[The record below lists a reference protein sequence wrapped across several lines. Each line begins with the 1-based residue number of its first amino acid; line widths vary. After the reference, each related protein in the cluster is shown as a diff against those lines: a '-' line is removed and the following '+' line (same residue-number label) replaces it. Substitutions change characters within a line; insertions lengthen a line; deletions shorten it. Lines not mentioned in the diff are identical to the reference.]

1 MEHMDQKR
9 IPRHIAIIMDGNGR
23 WARQRGLDRICGHIQ
38 GVESVRKV
46 VRAAAD
52 CGVEYLTIYAFSTEN
67 WGRPS
72 REVEALMKL
81 LCESTE
87 KETPALLSEGIRM
100 RFIGDTEALSAD
112 VQEAIRRSE
121 KTTADNTGLTLQIA
135 VNYSSRWEITR
146 MAQRVAAEAVR
157 GGLKVE
163 DITPEVIS
171 GHLVTAGVPDPDLLI
186 RTSGERRLSNFL
198 LWQLSYSERYFTD
211 VYWPDFDEQEFA
223 RAIEDYQ
230 QRQRRYGL
238 LTE

>member
-121 KTTADNTGLTLQIA
+121 KATADNTGLTLQIA
-135 VNYSSRWEITR
+135 VNYSSRWELSR
-146 MAQRVAAEAVR
+146 MVQRVAAEAVR
-157 GGLKVE
+157 GDLKIE
-163 DITPEVIS
+163 NITPEVIS

-198 LWQLSYSERYFTD
+198 LWQLSYSELYFTD
-211 VYWPDFDEQEFA
+211 VYWPDFDEHEFA

>member
-1 MEHMDQKR
+1 
-9 IPRHIAIIMDGNGR
+9 
-23 WARQRGLDRICGHIQ
+23 
-38 GVESVRKV
+38 
-46 VRAAAD
+46 
-52 CGVEYLTIYAFSTEN
+52 
-67 WGRPS
+67 
-72 REVEALMKL
+72 
-81 LCESTE
+81 
-87 KETPALLSEGIRM
+87 M

-198 LWQLSYSERYFTD
+198 LWQLSYSELYFTD
-211 VYWPDFDEQEFA
+211 VYWPDCDEQEFV
-223 RAIEDYQ
+223 RALEDYQ

>member
-1 MEHMDQKR
+1 
-9 IPRHIAIIMDGNGR
+9 
-23 WARQRGLDRICGHIQ
+23 
-38 GVESVRKV
+38 
-46 VRAAAD
+46 
-52 CGVEYLTIYAFSTEN
+52 
-67 WGRPS
+67 
-72 REVEALMKL
+72 
-81 LCESTE
+81 
-87 KETPALLSEGIRM
+87 M

-198 LWQLSYSERYFTD
+198 LWQLSYSELYFTD

-223 RAIEDYQ
+223 RAIEDDQ

>member
-1 MEHMDQKR
+1 
-9 IPRHIAIIMDGNGR
+9 
-23 WARQRGLDRICGHIQ
+23 
-38 GVESVRKV
+38 
-46 VRAAAD
+46 
-52 CGVEYLTIYAFSTEN
+52 
-67 WGRPS
+67 
-72 REVEALMKL
+72 
-81 LCESTE
+81 
-87 KETPALLSEGIRM
+87 M

-198 LWQLSYSERYFTD
+198 LWQLSYSELYFTD

>member
-1 MEHMDQKR
+1 MGPPTR
-9 IPRHIAIIMDGNGR
+9 V
-23 WARQRGLDRICGHIQ
+23 DRICGHIQ

-67 WGRPS
+67 WGASLARGRSVDETVVRKYRKRDPRAAVGGDPDAVHRRHGGS
-72 REVEALMKL
+72 
-81 LCESTE
+81 LCRCAGGY
-87 KETPALLSEGIRM
+87 PPQR
-100 RFIGDTEALSAD
+100 
-112 VQEAIRRSE
+112 

-198 LWQLSYSERYFTD
+198 LWQLSYSELYFTD
-211 VYWPDFDEQEFA
+211 VYWPDFDEHEFA
-223 RAIEDYQ
+223 RAIKDYQ

>member
-1 MEHMDQKR
+1 
-9 IPRHIAIIMDGNGR
+9 
-23 WARQRGLDRICGHIQ
+23 
-38 GVESVRKV
+38 
-46 VRAAAD
+46 
-52 CGVEYLTIYAFSTEN
+52 
-67 WGRPS
+67 
-72 REVEALMKL
+72 
-81 LCESTE
+81 
-87 KETPALLSEGIRM
+87 M

-121 KTTADNTGLTLQIA
+121 KNHGGQYGTDVADRGQLQFA
-135 VNYSSRWEITR
+135 LGEITR

-198 LWQLSYSERYFTD
+198 LWQLSYSELYFTD

>member
-52 CGVEYLTIYAFSTEN
+52 CEVEYLTIYAFSTEN

-146 MAQRVAAEAVR
+146 MAQRVR

-198 LWQLSYSERYFTD
+198 LWQLSYSELYFTD

>member
-1 MEHMDQKR
+1 
-9 IPRHIAIIMDGNGR
+9 
-23 WARQRGLDRICGHIQ
+23 
-38 GVESVRKV
+38 
-46 VRAAAD
+46 
-52 CGVEYLTIYAFSTEN
+52 
-67 WGRPS
+67 
-72 REVEALMKL
+72 
-81 LCESTE
+81 
-87 KETPALLSEGIRM
+87 M

-198 LWQLSYSERYFTD
+198 LWQLSYSELYFTD
-211 VYWPDFDEQEFA
+211 VYWPDFDEHEFA
-223 RAIEDYQ
+223 RAIKDYQ

>member
-171 GHLVTAGVPDPDLLI
+171 GHLVTAGVPDPLI

-198 LWQLSYSERYFTD
+198 LWQLSYSELYFTD

>member
-1 MEHMDQKR
+1 
-9 IPRHIAIIMDGNGR
+9 
-23 WARQRGLDRICGHIQ
+23 
-38 GVESVRKV
+38 
-46 VRAAAD
+46 
-52 CGVEYLTIYAFSTEN
+52 
-67 WGRPS
+67 
-72 REVEALMKL
+72 
-81 LCESTE
+81 
-87 KETPALLSEGIRM
+87 M
-100 RFIGDTEALSAD
+100 RFGLVPVGYRGDVVVQLAVFVFRTAPPAERL
-112 VQEAIRRSE
+112 QEAIRRSE

-198 LWQLSYSERYFTD
+198 LWQLSYSELYFTD

>member
-1 MEHMDQKR
+1 
-9 IPRHIAIIMDGNGR
+9 
-23 WARQRGLDRICGHIQ
+23 
-38 GVESVRKV
+38 
-46 VRAAAD
+46 
-52 CGVEYLTIYAFSTEN
+52 
-67 WGRPS
+67 
-72 REVEALMKL
+72 
-81 LCESTE
+81 
-87 KETPALLSEGIRM
+87 M

-163 DITPEVIS
+163 DITPEGIS

-198 LWQLSYSERYFTD
+198 LWQLSYSELYFTD

>member
-1 MEHMDQKR
+1 MT
-9 IPRHIAIIMDGNGR
+9 IAEEKQ
-23 WARQRGLDRICGHIQ
+23 AQ
-38 GVESVRKV
+38 
-46 VRAAAD
+46 RAA
-52 CGVEYLTIYAFSTEN
+52 
-67 WGRPS
+67 GRAA
-72 REVEALMKL
+72 RKALDA
-81 LCESTE
+81 
-87 KETPALLSEGIRM
+87 PQRA
-100 RFIGDTEALSAD
+100 
-112 VQEAIRRSE
+112 
-121 KTTADNTGLTLQIA
+121 A
-135 VNYSSRWEITR
+135 VNAALCRRVLELDAYRAAHTLLLYAAFGGE
-146 MAQRVAAEAVR
+146 ADLAAVAAEAVR

-198 LWQLSYSERYFTD
+198 LWQLSYSELYFTD

>member
-1 MEHMDQKR
+1 MT
-9 IPRHIAIIMDGNGR
+9 
-23 WARQRGLDRICGHIQ
+23 
-38 GVESVRKV
+38 GVHHF
-46 VRAAAD
+46 
-52 CGVEYLTIYAFSTEN
+52 YHYH
-67 WGRPS
+67 
-72 REVEALMKL
+72 
-81 LCESTE
+81 
-87 KETPALLSEGIRM
+87 
-100 RFIGDTEALSAD
+100 AD

-198 LWQLSYSERYFTD
+198 LWQLSYSELYFTD

>member
-1 MEHMDQKR
+1 
-9 IPRHIAIIMDGNGR
+9 
-23 WARQRGLDRICGHIQ
+23 
-38 GVESVRKV
+38 
-46 VRAAAD
+46 
-52 CGVEYLTIYAFSTEN
+52 
-67 WGRPS
+67 
-72 REVEALMKL
+72 
-81 LCESTE
+81 
-87 KETPALLSEGIRM
+87 M

-198 LWQLSYSERYFTD
+198 LWQLSYSYLYFTD

>member
-1 MEHMDQKR
+1 
-9 IPRHIAIIMDGNGR
+9 
-23 WARQRGLDRICGHIQ
+23 
-38 GVESVRKV
+38 
-46 VRAAAD
+46 
-52 CGVEYLTIYAFSTEN
+52 
-67 WGRPS
+67 
-72 REVEALMKL
+72 
-81 LCESTE
+81 
-87 KETPALLSEGIRM
+87 M
-100 RFIGDTEALSAD
+100 RFISDTEALSAD

-198 LWQLSYSERYFTD
+198 LWQLSYSELYFTD

>member
-1 MEHMDQKR
+1 
-9 IPRHIAIIMDGNGR
+9 
-23 WARQRGLDRICGHIQ
+23 
-38 GVESVRKV
+38 
-46 VRAAAD
+46 
-52 CGVEYLTIYAFSTEN
+52 
-67 WGRPS
+67 
-72 REVEALMKL
+72 
-81 LCESTE
+81 
-87 KETPALLSEGIRM
+87 M

-171 GHLVTAGVPDPDLLI
+171 GHLVTAGVPDPELLI
-186 RTSGERRLSNFL
+186 RTSGGRRLSNFL
-198 LWQLSYSERYFTD
+198 LWQLSYSELYFTD

>member
-1 MEHMDQKR
+1 
-9 IPRHIAIIMDGNGR
+9 
-23 WARQRGLDRICGHIQ
+23 
-38 GVESVRKV
+38 
-46 VRAAAD
+46 
-52 CGVEYLTIYAFSTEN
+52 
-67 WGRPS
+67 
-72 REVEALMKL
+72 
-81 LCESTE
+81 
-87 KETPALLSEGIRM
+87 
-100 RFIGDTEALSAD
+100 
-112 VQEAIRRSE
+112 
-121 KTTADNTGLTLQIA
+121 
-135 VNYSSRWEITR
+135 

-198 LWQLSYSERYFTD
+198 LWQLSYSELYFTD

>member
-100 RFIGDTEALSAD
+100 RFIGDTESLSAD

-135 VNYSSRWEITR
+135 VNYSSEITR

-198 LWQLSYSERYFTD
+198 LWQLSYSELYFTD

>member
-1 MEHMDQKR
+1 
-9 IPRHIAIIMDGNGR
+9 
-23 WARQRGLDRICGHIQ
+23 
-38 GVESVRKV
+38 
-46 VRAAAD
+46 
-52 CGVEYLTIYAFSTEN
+52 
-67 WGRPS
+67 
-72 REVEALMKL
+72 
-81 LCESTE
+81 
-87 KETPALLSEGIRM
+87 M

-112 VQEAIRRSE
+112 VQEDIRRSE

-198 LWQLSYSERYFTD
+198 LWQLSYSELYFTD

>member
-1 MEHMDQKR
+1 
-9 IPRHIAIIMDGNGR
+9 
-23 WARQRGLDRICGHIQ
+23 
-38 GVESVRKV
+38 
-46 VRAAAD
+46 
-52 CGVEYLTIYAFSTEN
+52 
-67 WGRPS
+67 
-72 REVEALMKL
+72 
-81 LCESTE
+81 
-87 KETPALLSEGIRM
+87 M

-198 LWQLSYSERYFTD
+198 LWQLSYSELYFTD

-223 RAIEDYQ
+223 RAIEEYQ